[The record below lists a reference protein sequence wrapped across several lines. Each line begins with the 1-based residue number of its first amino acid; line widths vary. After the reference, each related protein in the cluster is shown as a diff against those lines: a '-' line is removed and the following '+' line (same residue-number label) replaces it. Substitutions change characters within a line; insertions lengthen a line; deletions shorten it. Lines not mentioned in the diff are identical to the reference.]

1 MTDRGL
7 RRGNWSVTELERLRQ
22 LLPRRGVV
30 DTARLLRRS
39 PESTARKAL
48 ILLRQPPR
56 RGAWTDSDDARLR
69 EAWGALELRLLG
81 PILGRSIAEVQ
92 RRVAELRRNPGRGAW
107 NRGELQR
114 LKDFYGTRSDEDL
127 EVVVGRTRAEIAR
140 VAAQHCLA
148 KDKRFVAQRLSG
160 PAPRVA
166 PASGRRMPRWTEAE
180 ITELRRLYADL
191 DNLVVARALGRTVT
205 SVANKANQLGLRKS
219 PNMLAEIGRAN
230 VAQRYAE
237 AAVGEVGREVVEA
250 ARGPAPAQS
259 SEPGVQHAGTLPMG
273 ARQAGNP

>member
-48 ILLRQPPR
+48 VLLRQPPR
-56 RGAWTDSDDARLR
+56 RGSWTDSDDTRLR
-69 EAWGALELRLLG
+69 EAWGAVEPRLLG
-81 PILGRSIAEVQ
+81 PLLGRSVAEVQ
-92 RRVAELRRNPGRGAW
+92 RRVADLRRAPNDGVWTRA
-107 NRGELQR
+107 ELQR

-127 EVVVGRTRAEIAR
+127 EVVVGRPRSEIAR

-148 KDKRFVAQRLSG
+148 KDKRFVAQRQSEPAG
-160 PAPRVA
+160 SAPAP
-166 PASGRRMPRWTEAE
+166 SGRRMPRWTEAE
-180 ITELRRLYADL
+180 ITELRRIYADL
-191 DNLVVARALGRTVT
+191 DNLEVARTLGRTVT

-219 PNMLAEIGRAN
+219 PTILAQIGRAN
-230 VAQRYAE
+230 VAQRYADL
-237 AAVGEVGREVVEA
+237 ATDR
-250 ARGPAPAQS
+250 ARGSAAGRGGSAAAPDQAAQ
-259 SEPGVQHAGTLPMG
+259 
-273 ARQAGNP
+273 QAASQ